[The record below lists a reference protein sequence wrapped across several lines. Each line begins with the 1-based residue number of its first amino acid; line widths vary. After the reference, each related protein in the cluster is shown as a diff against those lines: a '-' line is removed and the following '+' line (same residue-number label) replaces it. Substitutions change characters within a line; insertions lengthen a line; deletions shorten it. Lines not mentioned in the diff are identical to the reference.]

1 MEIQYSPGLLGSV
14 RDVYAQGRLES
25 APEGRPHAGTGH
37 TSAQGDSISVSQD
50 ALLLSEAHRVAQ
62 NTPDVRAD
70 KVEALR
76 LQVANGTYKADS
88 RLIAANLLREEP
100 ALFAL

>member
-14 RDVYAQGRLES
+14 RDMYAQGRLES
-25 APEGRPHAGTGH
+25 APEGRPHAGTGYA
-37 TSAQGDSISVSQD
+37 AQGDSISVSQD

>member
-14 RDVYAQGRLES
+14 RDVYAQGRLDNVGERQH
-25 APEGRPHAGTGH
+25 AGAPHAG
-37 TSAQGDSISVSQD
+37 AQGDSISVSKD
-50 ALLLSEAHRVAQ
+50 AMLLSEAHRAAQ
-62 NTPDVRAD
+62 TAPDVRAD

-76 LQVANGTYKADS
+76 MQVADGTYKVDS

-100 ALFAL
+100 GLFTL